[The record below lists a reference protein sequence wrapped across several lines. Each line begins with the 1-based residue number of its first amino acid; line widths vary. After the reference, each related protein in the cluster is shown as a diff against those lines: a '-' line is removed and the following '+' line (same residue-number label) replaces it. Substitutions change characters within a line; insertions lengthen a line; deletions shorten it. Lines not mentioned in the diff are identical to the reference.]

1 MGVNGIYGL
10 SGSGL
15 DIESLVKMGMMN
27 KQNQYDK
34 MYQNQMWQTWMKE
47 AYVDVYNQTKEFKDA
62 MSAFKLQSNM
72 SAMKATSSDTSAVT
86 ATANGAAAAMS
97 HKVTVS
103 KVASNAYM
111 LTADGEKIERHSTL
125 KPNSNNLSDVLY
137 KSVSTT
143 DNGDGTYKYTLTLAD
158 GSTKTVNGS
167 DTAISIDFRD
177 RADRDDTYTLTYTYD
192 DLIQEGKTLYDFA
205 SAVAKTGANI
215 QGSYDSANDSFS
227 LYNKTSGKDNIIG
240 IVGNNADS
248 VQLLN
253 SLKLGVYDAN
263 AANPTNALSGPI
275 TFKSE
280 DTMETVKT
288 ATGAKTLAQS
298 TSIKDVLGL
307 TATLTDTGTTGA
319 SGEKNYTLNVK
330 GQDGVDITITD
341 TLANLKDAKA
351 YSMTL
356 SNGSKTADVDFTYG
370 DLFNLGET
378 KTGNLQSTG
387 TLSDL
392 ANKINEVSKDKTMGI
407 TATYDE
413 ANDSF
418 SMVNISGKA
427 ELTGT
432 NTGDINDK
440 ISAQMVSALNLESSS
455 SATFLQAASGT
466 KTADLATLFGYTA
479 QIKKASGENYRMD
492 IMQGSTV
499 VASYTGGMSAYAN
512 KENSVAAKQVA
523 VSFEINDGDKTTN
536 VELTFGDF
544 IDFNRFETG
553 SNLMY
558 NNADVK
564 STSGWHQLNFDNNLS
579 TLADRINE
587 AAAADGNNVQASY
600 DGTNGFTL
608 YNLDGTASITG
619 SSVSTLTNNLNL
631 QDSTVSSGVVS
642 KGISRVNDNSTDN
655 YLKDILGVTAVSS
668 SQDASGNYTVTLK
681 DSKGQETTYTGTKD
695 QLAKQ
700 EIFSMSVGD
709 SNKSAD
715 ISFTLSDIFDLSNLG
730 TDKQL
735 TTNRATDLSTL
746 ASRIEKAATDNSL
759 DVKVSYDTATNKF
772 TLSND
777 KGHANLTGNDAL
789 GSTLASNLGLAQSPA
804 DVANKYQSTAG
815 SNANVNI
822 DGKNYDLDTNV
833 KTVAGVTYTFN
844 SPTEVG
850 KTATVTVN
858 QDTDT
863 IVDNVKKFVEA
874 YNTLLDSL
882 NSKLSEERYS
892 DYKPLTK
899 EQESEMTEEQIK
911 KWNEKAKSG
920 LLYHD
925 SNIRSIVSDM
935 REALYTPVDAVDS
948 KYNSLSAI
956 GITTTNT
963 KGHITLDEDKLRTA
977 LADDPDCVYQ
987 LFASDQ
993 DSAYISGTTSTNKL
1007 SSYEKKSD
1015 YRNTGVANR
1024 LYNLMGTH
1032 MSSLESYGGVSTSTD
1047 DQSYLGKLIANMQTR
1062 MDAFKTMMKSYE
1074 SKLYNKYDAM
1084 EVALSKLGTQLSYIT
1099 G

>member
-15 DIESLVKMGMMN
+15 DIESLVKMGMMS
-27 KQNQYDK
+27 KQSQYDK

-47 AYVDVYNQTKEFKDA
+47 AYVDVYNQTREFKEA

-111 LTADGEKIERHSTL
+111 LTADGEKIERQSTL

-137 KSVSTT
+137 KNVSTT

-177 RADRDDTYTLTYTYD
+177 RADRDDTYTLSYTYD

-263 AANPTNALSGPI
+263 AADPTNALSGPI
-275 TFKSE
+275 TFASE
-280 DTMETVKT
+280 DTMATVKT
-288 ATGAKTLAQS
+288 ATGAKTLAKS

-307 TATLTDTGTTGA
+307 KGTLTDAG
-319 SGEKNYTLNVK
+319 SGQYTLNVTGK
-330 GQDGVDITITD
+330 DGVNITVTD
-341 TLANLKDAKA
+341 TLDNLKAAKA
-351 YSMTL
+351 YGMTL
-356 SNGSKTADVDFTYG
+356 SDGSNTAAVDFSFG
-370 DLFNLGET
+370 ELFNLDN
-378 KTGNLQSTG
+378 TGNLQSTG
-387 TLSDL
+387 TLADL
-392 ANKINEVSKDKTMGI
+392 ADKINQVSTANSMGI

-427 ELTGT
+427 ELAGAT
-432 NTGDINDK
+432 DDK
-440 ISAQMVSALNLESSS
+440 IGAQMVSALNLESSS
-455 SATFLQAASGT
+455 SATFLQADSGT
-466 KTADLATLFGYTA
+466 VGKTLGSLLGYTGA
-479 QIKKASGENYRMD
+479 RLKSLGTGYYQID
-492 IMQGSTV
+492 LLQGSTV
-499 VASYTGGMSAYAN
+499 AASFTSAKSDFFAQ
-512 KENSVAAKQVA
+512 ENGVAAAQKA
-523 VSFEINDGDKTTN
+523 VSLEINDGSKTTT
-536 VELTFGDF
+536 VDLKLGDILNF
-544 IDFNRFETG
+544 AQIVPHEGGMRVNG
-553 SNLMY
+553 
-558 NNADVK
+558 ADVT
-564 STSGWHQLNFDNNLS
+564 SGSGWHNLTFDNTLS

-587 AAAADGNNVQASY
+587 AAEADGNNVRASY
-600 DGTNGFTL
+600 DAANGFVL
-608 YNLDGTASITG
+608 YNPNGTATITG
-619 SSVSTLTNNLNL
+619 SNASNLTANLQL
-631 QDSTVSSGVVS
+631 QDSSVSSSVVS
-642 KGISRVNDNSTDN
+642 KGISRVNTNSTDN

-668 SQDASGNYTVTLK
+668 QQDASGKYTVTLK
-681 DSKGQETTYTGTKD
+681 DSKGQETTYTGTRD
-695 QLAKQ
+695 ELAAQ
-700 EIFSMSVGD
+700 EIFSMSIGD

-735 TTNRATDLSTL
+735 TTNRNTDLSTL
-746 ASRIEKAATDNSL
+746 KDRINATASSEGIGVEAT
-759 DVKVSYDTATNKF
+759 YDTATNKF
-772 TLSND
+772 TLSNPN
-777 KGHANLTGNDAL
+777 GHANLTGNDAL
-789 GSTLASNLGLAQSPA
+789 GSALSSNLGLAQSA
-804 DVANKYQSTAG
+804 TDVAQKYQTTAG
-815 SNANVNI
+815 SNAMVNI

-844 SPTEVG
+844 SPTEPG

-882 NSKLSEERYS
+882 NDKLSEERYS

-899 EQESEMTEEQIK
+899 EQEAEMTEEQIK

-956 GITTTNT
+956 GITTNTT

-993 DSAYISGTTSTNKL
+993 DSSYISGTTSTNKL

-1047 DQSYLGKLIANMQTR
+1047 DQSYLGKLITNMQTR
-1062 MDAFKTMMKSYE
+1062 MDAFKTLMQSYE
-1074 SKLYNKYDAM
+1074 SKLYDKYDAM
-1084 EVALSKLGTQLSYIT
+1084 EVALSKLGAQLSYIT